1 MPLSAALLQRLK
13 AKGVKSV
20 VEEEPEDDGW
30 ECPNVWNKF
39 HSCNDWCKN
48 NWKSKNQK
56 PLVIE
61 EVFDKIPTCW
71 RLVPDE
77 ESGYCYFWNTN
88 TNVVQWR
95 CPVLLDREAAKTTT
109 MPTVEQTDTSDKPR
123 DTPSDAPRDNAR
135 APPPHFQMPTVDE
148 VPTPQGRKEQ
158 RKSESKRYKPREE
171 DEVDPMDPS
180 SYSDAPRGDWGRG
193 LPKTGDAK
201 TGVDVTA
208 NGPLFQQ
215 RPYPAPGAILRM
227 NAAKRAA
234 EEGDGEMD

>member
-20 VEEEPEDDGW
+20 IAEDPVDDGW

-48 NWKSKNQK
+48 HWKTRNQK

-61 EVFDKIPTCW
+61 EVYDKIPTCW

-77 ESGYCYFWNTN
+77 ESGNCYFWNTN

-95 CPVLLDREAAKTTT
+95 CPVLIDRDAAKTAS
-109 MPTVEQTDTSDKPR
+109 VQVDHQDNVNRSR
-123 DTPSDAPRDNAR
+123 DVPSDNAR
-135 APPPHFQMPTVDE
+135 APPHLQMPSVDE
-148 VPTPQGRKEQ
+148 IPTPQSRKEP
-158 RKSESKRYKPREE
+158 RRSDSRRYKPKDE

-193 LPKTGDAK
+193 LPKQGDAK

-227 NAAKRAA
+227 NAAKR
-234 EEGDGEMD
+234 GPDDGQED